1 MAKINCII
9 IEDEAPA
16 QDVLTTY
23 INKTD
28 WLSLSAVFDDAIT
41 AMDYLKRNPVDL
53 IFLDIQV
60 PGITGIQFLKAL
72 KKKPDIIITTAYADH
87 AVEAFE
93 LEVRDYLK
101 KPISFDRFLKSVDR
115 LTRVTESSSLAPVG
129 SKANSDSGFAF
140 FNVNKMKVKV
150 MFNEIRY
157 IESMKEYVYIHL
169 ESEKIGTKISIS
181 EIENYLEG
189 KFVRIH
195 RSFIVNADKITA
207 YSAEEIFINK
217 VSLPIGTNYK
227 KLVSLALT
235 TPDLKQ

>member
-1 MAKINCII
+1 MGKINCII

-23 INKTD
+23 IGKTD
-28 WLSLSAVFDDAIT
+28 WLSLSAVFEDAIT
-41 AMDYLKRNPVDL
+41 AMDYLKHNPVDL
-53 IFLDIQV
+53 IFLDIQI

-115 LTRVTESSSLAPVG
+115 ITKVNENSPPSPIG
-129 SKANSDSGFAF
+129 SNANAESGFGF

-150 MFNEIRY
+150 MFKEIRY
-157 IESMKEYVYIHL
+157 IESVKEYVYIHL
-169 ESEKIGTKISIS
+169 ESEKIATKISIS
-181 EIENYLEG
+181 DIENYLEG

-207 YSAEEIFINK
+207 YNAEEIFINK

-227 KLVSLALT
+227 KLVSMVLAAT
-235 TPDLKQ
+235 TQ

>member
-1 MAKINCII
+1 MSKINCII

-28 WLSLSAVFDDAIT
+28 WLSLSAVFEDAVT
-41 AMDYLKRNPVDL
+41 AMDYLKHNPVDL
-53 IFLDIQV
+53 IFLDIQI
-60 PGITGIQFLKAL
+60 PGITGIQFLKVL
-72 KKKPDIIITTAYADH
+72 KNKPEIIITTAYTDH
-87 AVEAFE
+87 ALEAFE

-101 KPISFDRFLKSVDR
+101 KPISFDRFLKSVNR
-115 LTRVTESSSLAPVG
+115 LSRESESTAMVPAK
-129 SKANSDSGFAF
+129 SKSNDNQGFAF

-157 IESMKEYVYIHL
+157 IESMKEYVYIYL

-181 EIENYLEG
+181 EIEKYLEG

-195 RSFIVNADKITA
+195 RSYIVNADKITA
-207 YSAEEIFINK
+207 YTAEEIFIDK
-217 VSLPIGTNYK
+217 VALPIGTNYK
-227 KLVSLALT
+227 KLVSLMLIG
-235 TPDLKQ
+235 

>member
-16 QDVLTTY
+16 QDVLTNY
-23 INKTD
+23 ISKTD
-28 WLSLSAVFDDAIT
+28 WLSLSGVFEDAIT
-41 AMDYLKRNPVDL
+41 AMDYLKHHHVDL
-53 IFLDIQV
+53 IFLDIQI
-60 PGITGIQFLKAL
+60 PGLSGIQFLNVL
-72 KKKPDIIITTAYADH
+72 KNRPDIIITTAYTDH
-87 AVEAFE
+87 AIEAFE

-101 KPISFDRFLKSVDR
+101 KPISFDRFLKAINRISR
-115 LTRVTESSSLAPVG
+115 ETEVSNVAPPVA
-129 SKANSDSGFAF
+129 KPNEHPGFAF

-169 ESEKIGTKISIS
+169 ESEKIGTKIPIS
-181 EIENYLEG
+181 EIEKYLEG

-207 YSAEEIFINK
+207 YTAEEIFINK
-217 VSLPIGTNYK
+217 VSLPIGANYK
-227 KLVSLALT
+227 KLVGHMLSR
-235 TPDLKQ
+235 P

>member
-1 MAKINCII
+1 MSKINCII

-23 INKTD
+23 IEKTD
-28 WLSLSAVFDDAIT
+28 WLSLSAVFEDAIT
-41 AMDYLKRNPVDL
+41 AMDYLKHHAVDL
-53 IFLDIQV
+53 IFLDIQI
-60 PGITGIQFLKAL
+60 PGINGMQFLKVL
-72 KKKPDIIITTAYADH
+72 KNKPDIIITTAYTDH
-87 AVEAFE
+87 AIEAFE

-101 KPISFDRFLKSVDR
+101 KPISFDRFLKSVNR
-115 LTRVTESSSLAPVG
+115 IPRPRESSSIVPLG
-129 SKANSDSGFAF
+129 TKADNDQGFAF

-169 ESEKIGTKISIS
+169 ESGKIATKISIS
-181 EIENYLEG
+181 DIEKYLEG

-207 YSAEEIFINK
+207 YTAEEIFINK

-227 KLVSLALT
+227 KLVSLMLS
-235 TPDLKQ
+235 PSV